1 MSRISLSVTTM
12 DDVFL
17 KIGEM
22 LHAKVSIP
30 LITIPADYLQRKIA
44 LICFEDDGEVGGG
57 GGGGGAAA
65 WTSDPEA
72 ETRSVFKTQDI
83 INSSQLPS
91 RKEENG
97 TFGIGSILMF
107 LLNQAKQHK
116 RA

>member
-1 MSRISLSVTTM
+1 M

-57 GGGGGAAA
+57 GGGGAAA

-91 RKEENG
+91 RKKENG
-97 TFGIGSILMF
+97 TFGSILMF
-107 LLNQAKQHK
+107 LSNQADQRE